1 MRTIKAQPL
10 THEAFNAYGNFC
22 NLLLDGPG
30 GFTPD
35 MIETNM
41 GRPYQGASFAICR
54 TLVKEEGMVVGAAEF
69 HSWTGE
75 GIIPLD
81 GDVVIHVGKP
91 THPRA
96 GKPVIE
102 EMEAFYVPKGTMV
115 TLNPAV
121 WHMAP
126 YSVDC
131 PVNNIIVLPRR
142 TYANDCAFY
151 FFTEEEKFKIEL

>member
-1 MRTIKAQPL
+1 MRSIKAQPL
-10 THEAFNAYGNFC
+10 TRDAFRKYGDFC

-54 TLVKEEGMVVGAAEF
+54 TLPAEQMVVRAAEY
-69 HSWTGE
+69 HTWTGE

-81 GDVVIHVGKP
+81 GDVVIHVGKAVS
-91 THPRA
+91 PRA
-96 GKPVIE
+96 KCPIE
-102 EMEAFYVPKGTMV
+102 DMEAFYIPKGTMV
-115 TLNPAV
+115 TLNPGV

-126 YSVDC
+126 FSVNC
-131 PVNNIIVLPRR
+131 PVNNVIVLPRR
-142 TYANDCAFY
+142 TYANDCEFY
-151 FFTEEEKFKIEL
+151 FFTDEEKFAIEL